1 MTLGKPSKTATR
13 QARSWW
19 TSQLNMTRY
28 VTRALPWSY
37 PWPSPCAVHLYY
49 NLQPQLYTQ
58 DKRRTVGRLRRLENG
73 VHRAQS
79 WLRHYLTS
87 TSAISFL
94 PRHPSTHMQ
103 ATLHSC
109 TSIEIGRRSSWMAQ
123 HCRTTLPRFPLGWN
137 WTDNSPSNST
147 LRHYV
152 AKWRQ
157 GITFYVVLLV
167 RSGELTHVLRLRT
180 GALALVYSAAEY
192 AAPAWCR
199 STHVKTTGCYSQRH
213 HENSQW
219 LPTTNPIEISS
230 CPFGNC
236 STCTSQGTPHVHAD

>member
-1 MTLGKPSKTATR
+1 MAPGPYLEAIPDR
-13 QARSWW
+13 
-19 TSQLNMTRY
+19 
-28 VTRALPWSY
+28 
-37 PWPSPCAVHLYY
+37 HLVRFISIN

-58 DKRRTVGRLRRLENG
+58 DKRRTGRPI
-73 VHRAQS
+73 A
-79 WLRHYLTS
+79 S
-87 TSAISFL
+87 TRKWGPPGSVLAPTLGSFL

-157 GITFYVVLLV
+157 WITFYVVLLV

-180 GALALVYSAAEY
+180 GALALVYIALQNMLPQHGAG
-192 AAPAWCR
+192 AP
-199 STHVKTTGCYSQRH
+199 T
-213 HENSQW
+213 
-219 LPTTNPIEISS
+219 
-230 CPFGNC
+230 
-236 STCTSQGTPHVHAD
+236 

>member
-1 MTLGKPSKTATR
+1 MTLGKPSIRPQGRRDLGGPHRWIWHGMAPGPNLEAIPDRHLVRFISIIVSNRSFTLKTSDG
-13 QARSWW
+13 Q
-19 TSQLNMTRY
+19 
-28 VTRALPWSY
+28 
-37 PWPSPCAVHLYY
+37 
-49 NLQPQLYTQ
+49 
-58 DKRRTVGRLRRLENG
+58 VGRLRRLENG
-73 VHRAQS
+73 VPPGSVLAPILS
-79 WLRHYLTS
+79 TS

-109 TSIEIGRRSSWMAQ
+109 TSIEIERRSSWMAQ

-137 WTDNSPSNST
+137 WTDNSLSNST

-199 STHVKTTGCYSQRH
+199 STHVKNNWMLLSTTPW
-213 HENSQW
+213 E
-219 LPTTNPIEISS
+219 
-230 CPFGNC
+230 
-236 STCTSQGTPHVHAD
+236 

>member
-1 MTLGKPSKTATR
+1 MG
-13 QARSWW
+13 
-19 TSQLNMTRY
+19 
-28 VTRALPWSY
+28 
-37 PWPSPCAVHLYY
+37 SP
-49 NLQPQLYTQ
+49 
-58 DKRRTVGRLRRLENG
+58 
-73 VHRAQS
+73 RAQS

-199 STHVKTTGCYSQRH
+199 STHVKNNWMLLSTTPW
-213 HENSQW
+213 E
-219 LPTTNPIEISS
+219 
-230 CPFGNC
+230 
-236 STCTSQGTPHVHAD
+236 